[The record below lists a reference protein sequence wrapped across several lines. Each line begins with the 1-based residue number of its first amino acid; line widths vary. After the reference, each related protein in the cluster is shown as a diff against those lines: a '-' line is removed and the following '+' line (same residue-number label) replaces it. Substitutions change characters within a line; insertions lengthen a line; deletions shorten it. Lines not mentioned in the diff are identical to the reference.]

1 MKYTKNINGQTI
13 IKERKNI
20 VLRIEM
26 DGRKMQVFNPTE
38 EMLFEDGWEEHVPV
52 VYEPTEEEIINRE
65 KENMIEDIIRYDSSN
80 EVNEFYISDMPL
92 WLDKATRAGLKLRFD
107 AEIAMGKTDTI
118 LWYNSYQFPLS
129 LESAIQMLY
138 ALEVYASACYDNT
151 QAHLATIEKLTTI
164 EEVKSY
170 DYTTGYPE
178 KLKF

>member
-1 MKYTKNINGQTI
+1 MKYTKNINGQTV

-20 VLRIEM
+20 VLRIEK

-38 EMLFEDGWEEHVPV
+38 EMILADGWE
-52 VYEPTEEEIINRE
+52 VYTTPELTEEELLTKEINYKLR
-65 KENMIEDIIRYDSSN
+65 DIKHYDSSSS
-80 EVNEFYISDMPL
+80 VNEFYISDMPL

-151 QAHLATIEKLTTI
+151 QAHLAVVEKLTTI
-164 EEVKSY
+164 EEVKNY

-178 KLKF
+178 KLRF